1 LHNPR
6 LNTPGRF
13 NITLNPTANLSV
25 EPGQSRTTKLNNG
38 KIRRTK
44 WVTTQ
49 AGYRAAEVARKI
61 AQFIYSEVGVVPVES
76 EGLLPKYPLFVNIA
90 HLGFGHRKREVD
102 HHVIATSELSAAEK
116 GLARI
121 RETLFPTIT
130 NEDLIELESID
141 PHRAWRSEMEF
152 QLGTPWP
159 FATHQLRRSLV
170 LYAQRSGL
178 VSLPSLKRQL
188 QHITVEMSQWYVKG
202 AAFAINF
209 VDDDPDSYKM
219 HVAHDWRVAKPESE
233 ALAFLRDVVFSEEEL
248 FGGAGSFEQGKKDR
262 GEFVDREVTIARFRR
277 GEVAYRETPLGGCTK
292 IGQCDQVGL
301 KIVDTACLRGCQNM
315 VGKMSRLDS
324 VIKRQ
329 ESLVSAL
336 SPDTVEFRMEN
347 SDLQALRSARE
358 QWQASST
365 RRRNVQRTR

>member
-1 LHNPR
+1 
-6 LNTPGRF
+6 
-13 NITLNPTANLSV
+13 
-25 EPGQSRTTKLNNG
+25 
-38 KIRRTK
+38 
-44 WVTTQ
+44 
-49 AGYRAAEVARKI
+49 
-61 AQFIYSEVGVVPVES
+61 
-76 EGLLPKYPLFVNIA
+76 
-90 HLGFGHRKREVD
+90 
-102 HHVIATSELSAAEK
+102 
-116 GLARI
+116 
-121 RETLFPTIT
+121 LFPTIT